1 MPLLRIPSPLRYY
14 TDGQGE
20 VQVEGHTVGAVMED
34 FLKRYPALRPHL
46 MDGNG
51 ELRHFVNLFLNEQ
64 NIRDLQGLET
74 PVAEEDKVMIVPSIA
89 GGR

>member
-1 MPLLRIPSPLRYY
+1 MPILKIPSPLRYY

-20 VQVEGHTVGAVMED
+20 VQVEGHTVAVVMEN
-34 FLKRYPALRPHL
+34 FLNQYPALRPHL

-64 NIRDLQGLET
+64 NVRDLQGLET
-74 PVAEEDKVMIVPSIA
+74 PVSEQDMVMIVPSIA
-89 GGR
+89 GG